1 MKGALHLA
9 QELMGSVFLDGE
21 GTETSKA
28 GRQNFQSIES
38 TRWLEQARHN
48 WWAHSGIIRE
58 DNRVLKVWVIYD
70 MGITWLFRLSND
82 YEMTMRT
89 LIITERFDR
98 RQLRSI

>member
-1 MKGALHLA
+1 MARTNMTQLVNT
-9 QELMGSVFLDGE
+9 QWYYSR
-21 GTETSKA
+21 
-28 GRQNFQSIES
+28 GRY
-38 TRWLEQARHN
+38 
-48 WWAHSGIIRE
+48 
-58 DNRVLKVWVIYD
+58 RVLKVWVIYD

>member
-1 MKGALHLA
+1 M
-9 QELMGSVFLDGE
+9 
-21 GTETSKA
+21 
-28 GRQNFQSIES
+28 
-38 TRWLEQARHN
+38 ARTN
-48 WWAHSGIIRE
+48 TTQLVDTQWYYPRE
-58 DNRVLKVWVIYD
+58 RYRVLKVWIIYD